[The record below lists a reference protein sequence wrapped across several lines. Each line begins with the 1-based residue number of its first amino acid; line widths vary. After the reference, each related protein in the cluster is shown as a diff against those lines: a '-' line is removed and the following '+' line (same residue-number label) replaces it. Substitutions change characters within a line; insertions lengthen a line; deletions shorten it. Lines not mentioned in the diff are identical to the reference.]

1 VLQQRLVVDLA
12 ADEAA
17 MRVVT
22 PELDLVEVIAID
34 HPKEQQNTNKQPK
47 LHLWRAPWKLSES
60 AMSQEDG
67 VEKRP
72 SEFSLLLLE
81 LVELMLL
88 QIAILKNIA
97 SVTFS
102 RL

>member
-1 VLQQRLVVDLA
+1 VLLQKLAVDLA
-12 ADEAA
+12 ADEVVMIAA
-17 MRVVT
+17 T
-22 PELDLVEVIAID
+22 PELDLVEEIAID
-34 HPKEQQNTNKQPK
+34 HLKEQQNTNKLPK
-47 LHLWRAPWKLSES
+47 PHSWQAPWKLSES
-60 AMSQEDG
+60 ATSLEDG
-67 VEKRP
+67 AEKRP
-72 SEFSLLLLE
+72 SEFSLQLLE